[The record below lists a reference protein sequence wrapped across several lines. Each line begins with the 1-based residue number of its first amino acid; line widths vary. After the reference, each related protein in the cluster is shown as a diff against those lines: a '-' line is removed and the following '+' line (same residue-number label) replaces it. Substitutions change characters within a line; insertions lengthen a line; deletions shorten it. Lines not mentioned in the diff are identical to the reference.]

1 MFQRSFKGN
10 EAAEYGEQAMKID
23 EYKRKIRE
31 THINTSLST
40 RQKYKTFI
48 SLYEQFAKE
57 KAPLKIRASV
67 FVAVLRFQ
75 LFLLLNR
82 IARFIGG
89 AKR

>member
-1 MFQRSFKGN
+1 MS
-10 EAAEYGEQAMKID
+10 AKIHNLQIG

-31 THINTSLST
+31 THMNTSLST
-40 RQKYKTFI
+40 RKKYKTFI

-57 KAPLKIRASV
+57 KAPLKFRVTV
-67 FVAVLRFQ
+67 FVVVSRFQ